1 MLRVTVAVTLAITML
16 FVGLTA
22 ISESAQQAQPAL
34 DSTSA
39 NESYDLATGVFG
51 GAMQG
56 GAEAIV
62 WFGIA
67 AIVLVALGLLVSA
80 GRSGGR

>member
-1 MLRVTVAVTLAITML
+1 MRVSVAVMLAISML

-22 ISESAQQAQPAL
+22 ISESAQQAKPAL

-39 NESYDLATGVFG
+39 NESYDLATGVYG

-56 GAEAIV
+56 GSEAIV

-67 AIVLVALGLLVSA
+67 AIVLVALGLLVGA
-80 GRSGGR
+80 SGGGR